1 MLTFRNLFPLL
12 SYQAGHNQRSSYT
25 AKGVWKMRRVESGPI
40 ILLLLICAVS
50 TFGTK
55 AMAQQIT
62 PSDIE
67 EGVSGA
73 DSQAVF
79 QRSSGAGSNNGS
91 NIGTTGGGSATD
103 SDNAINVGDYARA
116 EALAADRLRT
126 VSGGVAEIA
135 LRLSLIESRM
145 WQGKFQTLPKE
156 LKTVGSLLSRTQ
168 GVSPNLT
175 ARYYDDLSW
184 MTQIQGDSVKAE
196 QIARDAIAYWK
207 KDSQPDITFLCG
219 GLDHLAHLLEDKGA
233 FDESM
238 RVYREILELQ
248 TKLHGAR
255 SVACANQLE
264 RMAAL
269 AYRQGNQADSQKW
282 YAEALSIKEESLS
295 VFKPFAPQKAE
306 DAVFFRF
313 LPGAPNVSR
322 ETADG
327 VTRERITANN
337 VTVEAA
343 LLLKSADQ
351 IKNAKAEVRITN
363 GGNWSIKVLPQ
374 GADLIVLKPRIVL
387 AKQVPGESLAQTIE
401 KKGNSKA
408 KWIRFWGSQA
418 TATSTTNILGSGG
431 GGFMPYYGMGYMPA
445 NFGYGGPMGYGG
457 NNWYNQ
463 VSGMTTM
470 VTSVPDFAARER
482 AYQRAQ
488 AVSDQTQRQ
497 AADVRESELGPSTLA
512 VGNSVEGC
520 LYYDENKFDEAVLR
534 IPIGKAVFEFRFDHL
549 R

>member
-1 MLTFRNLFPLL
+1 MKLR
-12 SYQAGHNQRSSYT
+12 AR
-25 AKGVWKMRRVESGPI
+25 PI
-40 ILLLLICAVS
+40 ICLLLTAAGLYYGESA
-50 TFGTK
+50 
-55 AMAQQIT
+55 AMAEQIT
-62 PSDIE
+62 PADLE
-67 EGVSGA
+67 AGVSGVQ
-73 DSQAVF
+73 SQAVIE
-79 QRSSGAGSNNGS
+79 RSIGESAGNNS
-91 NIGTTGGGSATD
+91 GTTGGGSACD

-116 EALAADRLRT
+116 EAVAVDRLRT
-126 VSGGVAEIA
+126 VQGGVAEIA

-156 LKTVGSLLSRTQ
+156 LKTVGALINRTKD
-168 GVSPNLT
+168 VSPNLT

-184 MTQIQGDSVKAE
+184 MTQISGDSTKAE
-196 QIARDAIAYWK
+196 AIARDAIAMWK
-207 KDSQPDITFLCG
+207 KDSHPDIAFLCG

-233 FDESM
+233 YDESM
-238 RVYREILELQ
+238 RVYQEILALQ
-248 TKLHGAR
+248 TRQHGAR

-269 AYRQGNQADSQKW
+269 AYRQGNQADAQKW
-282 YAEALSIKEESLS
+282 FSEALSIKEETLS
-295 VFKPFAPQKAE
+295 VFKPFAPQKAD

-343 LLLKSADQ
+343 LLLKGADL
-351 IKNAKAEVRITN
+351 IKNSKAEVRITN
-363 GGNWSIKVLPQ
+363 GGNWNIKVLPQ

-387 AKQVPGESLAQTIE
+387 AKQVQGETLAENIE

-418 TATSTTNILGSGG
+418 TATSTTNVLGSG

-445 NFGYGGPMGYGG
+445 NFGYGGPMGYG
-457 NNWYNQ
+457 NTWYGGG
-463 VSGMTTM
+463 SGMTTM
-470 VTSVPDFAARER
+470 VTSVPDFQARER

-512 VGNSVEGC
+512 VGKSVEGC
-520 LYYDENKFDEAVLR
+520 LYYDESKFDEAVLR
-534 IPIGKAVFEFRFDHL
+534 IPIGKAVFEFRFEHL

>member
-1 MLTFRNLFPLL
+1 
-12 SYQAGHNQRSSYT
+12 
-25 AKGVWKMRRVESGPI
+25 MRRMESGPI
-40 ILLLLICAVS
+40 ISLFLVSLVS
-50 TFGTK
+50 TFGLS
-55 AMAQQIT
+55 ALAQQMT
-62 PSDIE
+62 PADLE
-67 EGVSGA
+67 AGVSGT
-73 DSQAVF
+73 DTQAVF
-79 QRSSGAGSNNGS
+79 QRRQDNGFNS
-91 NIGTTGGGSATD
+91 GTTGGGSAAD

-135 LRLSLIESRM
+135 VRLSLIEARM

-156 LKTVGSLLSRTQ
+156 LKTVGSLLSRTP
-168 GVSPNLT
+168 GVSDNLT

-184 MTQIQGDSVKAE
+184 MTQIGGDPVKAE
-196 QIARDAIAYWK
+196 QIARDAVAYWK

-233 FDESM
+233 FEESM
-238 RVYREILELQ
+238 RVYQEILALQ
-248 TKLHGAR
+248 TKQHGAR

-282 YAEALSIKEESLS
+282 YAEALSIKEETLS

-306 DAVFFRF
+306 DAVFYRF

-343 LLLKSADQ
+343 LLLKAADTV
-351 IKNAKAEVRITN
+351 KNSKAEVRITN
-363 GGNWSIKVLPQ
+363 GGNWNIKVLPQ

-387 AKQVPGESLAQTIE
+387 AKQVQGESLAQTIE

-418 TATSTTNILGSGG
+418 TATSTTNILGNGG
-431 GGFMPYYGMGYMPA
+431 GYMPYYGMGYMPA

-457 NNWYNQ
+457 NSWYSGG
-463 VSGMTTM
+463 SGMTTM
-470 VTSVPDFAARER
+470 VTNVPDFEARER

-488 AVSDQTQRQ
+488 AVSDQTQKQ

-520 LYYDENKFDEAVLR
+520 LYYDESKFDEAVLR